1 MVKYT
6 LSQTSPGHLKRVV
19 HSNRRVAEHALLE
32 KPVDLVNLQNTED
45 GRRNSKSGP
54 KIRLP
59 PHTRGCREEGRNCAY
74 TSPIN
79 PSSFKSLIE
88 LLKNRGGE
96 GQNFQI
102 SKNRQKKISNRKQ
115 RIFLKKSEILDRLF
129 LN

>member
-88 LLKNRGGE
+88 LLKNRGG
-96 GQNFQI
+96 GAKLPNFQK
-102 SKNRQKKISNRKQ
+102 SAEKNFKQKTTNFFKKIGNFGST
-115 RIFLKKSEILDRLF
+115 LS
-129 LN
+129 